1 MERISERINMKK
13 DKQKIKKGDYGYL
26 QKNKLIQLTISLGL
40 IIMVMIIFYTGYIK
54 YGNTKNIFT
63 VLAVVSVIPMAKFI
77 VGYLVIAKY
86 KSLSQTEYEDLTSN
100 IGQDMLYDLII
111 SSTNKVY
118 NAKVSIVKDNSVYL
132 YMSDK
137 KYNKNDIEK
146 YVRTFLETECKVT
159 SVKVF
164 NELSEFKKMAGK
176 LEKNETGKYDDRIR
190 KLLLIYSL

>member
-1 MERISERINMKK
+1 MKK
-13 DKQKIKKGDYGYL
+13 DKQKINKGDYGYL

-111 SSTNKVY
+111 SSTDKVY